1 MYLTDASCMKLHFAM
16 VLSGVWMQRHACGIP
31 LFPVSAGAVNM
42 ALRQLLARVD
52 VRDADKYRTHDLRRG

>member
-1 MYLTDASCMKLHFAM
+1 MYSTVASCIKLHFAM

-31 LFPVSAGAVNM
+31 LFQVSAGVVNV
-42 ALRQLLARVD
+42 ALRQLLSRVD